1 MTKKKVMPTPEAG
14 NDLVPIPD
22 DGLIILPVRNFVAF
36 PGTVFPLAVGRAA
49 SVAAV
54 EQAVREE
61 RPIGILLQRDPHD
74 DTPDAEGLHK
84 IGCAA
89 QILRYVASPDSG
101 NHLICRGKQRFRVVE
116 LLKKTPFPIARVTD
130 LSDAP
135 DKRPETEARFLY
147 LRELAVELLEILPD
161 APVGLAESVG
171 QMIEPGLLADL
182 AAAYSDFSLADRQDL
197 LETLDIGARIEKTT
211 KLLARRLEVLRITRE
226 IGEQTREA
234 FDERHRKAVLR
245 EQLETIRRELD
256 ENGNGLDKEIAEL
269 TKTISAAGMPESVRQ
284 YTLKEL
290 GRYERMPDASGEAGM
305 LRTWL
310 DLMVDLP
317 WTLPEEAPIDLG
329 EARRIL
335 DADHYGLEKIKTRI
349 IEYLA
354 VRRLAPSGKAPIL
367 CFVGPPGV
375 GKTSLGQS
383 IARAMGRAFARLSL
397 GGVHDEAEVRGHR
410 RTYIG
415 AMPGMV
421 IQSVRRAGARNCVL
435 MLDEIDKLGRGIG
448 GDPSSALLEVLDPAQ
463 NATFRDNYLGVDFD
477 LSHVVFLTTAN
488 MLDTIPVPLLDR
500 MEIIS
505 LPGYLEEEKLEIAK
519 RHLLKSQLEATGLK
533 PDQVTFEDDALR
545 TIIRSYTREAG
556 VRSLERKIG
565 AVLRHAA
572 VDIVE
577 GKAKTIQLTADD
589 LKDSLGAPSY
599 ENEVALRTN
608 LPGVATGLA
617 WTAVG
622 GDILFIEASRTPGK
636 GTLQLTGQLGDVM
649 RESAQ
654 AALTL
659 IKARSDSLSIDTKIF
674 ETSDI
679 HIHVPAGA
687 TPKDGPSAGTAIFAA
702 LASLL
707 LGRKLRSDTAM
718 TGEISLR
725 GQVLPVGGIREK
737 VVAAATAGLKRV
749 LLPARNRHDFEE
761 IPDAARTVLEFIW
774 LETVDDVLEQAL
786 EQAPRKS
793 SRKHA

>member
-1 MTKKKVMPTPEAG
+1 MIEQKESSKPEAG
-14 NDLVPIPD
+14 ADLVPIPD

-36 PGTVFPLAVGRAA
+36 PGTVFPLAVGREA
-49 SVAAV
+49 SMAAV
-54 EQAVREE
+54 EQAVRGD
-61 RPIGILLQRDPHD
+61 RPIGILLQRDPND
-74 DTPDAEGLHK
+74 DTPDIEGLYK

-101 NHLICRGKQRFRVVE
+101 NHLICRGKRRFRVVE
-116 LLKKTPFPIARVTD
+116 LLKNTPFPIARVTN

-161 APVGLAESVG
+161 APVGLADSVG
-171 QMIEPGLLADL
+171 QMNEPGMLADL
-182 AAAYSDFSLADRQDL
+182 AAAYSDFSLTDRQDL

-211 KLLARRLEVLRITRE
+211 KLLARRLEVLRITQE
-226 IGEQTREA
+226 IGAQTREA
-234 FDERHRKAVLR
+234 FDERHRKAILR
-245 EQLETIRRELD
+245 EQLETIRRELG
-256 ENGNGLDKEIAEL
+256 ENGNEVDEEVAEL
-269 TKTISAAGMPESVRQ
+269 TKAISDAEMPEDIRK
-284 YTLKEL
+284 YALKEL
-290 GRYERMPDASGEAGM
+290 GRYERIPDASGEAGM

-310 DLMVDLP
+310 DWMVELP
-317 WTLPEEAPIDLG
+317 WTLPQEAEIDLA

-335 DADHYGLEKIKTRI
+335 DADHYGLEKIKSRI

-383 IARAMGRAFARLSL
+383 IARAMDRAFARLSL
-397 GGVHDEAEVRGHR
+397 GGVHDEAEIRGHR

-415 AMPGMV
+415 SMPGTV
-421 IQSVRRAGARNCVL
+421 IQSIRRAGARNCVL

-500 MEIIS
+500 MEIIT
-505 LPGYLEEEKLEIAK
+505 LPGYLEDEKLEIAK
-519 RHLLKSQLEATGLK
+519 RHLVKSQLEATGLK
-533 PDQVTFEDDALR
+533 SDQVTIDDDALR
-545 TIIRSYTREAG
+545 QIIRSYTREAG
-556 VRSLERKIG
+556 VRNLERKIG

-577 GKAKTIQLTADD
+577 GKAKTIHVTADD
-589 LKDSLGAPSY
+589 LKDSLGAPRY
-599 ENEVALRTN
+599 ENEVAMRTS

-649 RESAQ
+649 RESAL

-659 IKARSDSLSIDTKIF
+659 IKARADSLHIDKKVF

-687 TPKDGPSAGTAIFAA
+687 TPKDGPSAGTAMFAA

-725 GQVLPVGGIREK
+725 G
-737 VVAAATAGLKRV
+737 
-749 LLPARNRHDFEE
+749 
-761 IPDAARTVLEFIW
+761 
-774 LETVDDVLEQAL
+774 
-786 EQAPRKS
+786 
-793 SRKHA
+793 

>member
-1 MTKKKVMPTPEAG
+1 MREEKEPLMSEAK
-14 NDLVPIPD
+14 NDLLPIPD
-22 DGLIILPVRNFVAF
+22 DGLILLPVRNFVAF

-49 SVAAV
+49 SLAAV
-54 EQAVREE
+54 EQAVRED
-61 RPIGILLQRDPHD
+61 RPIGILLQRDPNE
-74 DTPDAEGLHK
+74 DTPDAEGLYQ
-84 IGCAA
+84 IGCAV
-89 QILRYVASPDSG
+89 QILRYVASPESG

-116 LLKKTPFPIARVTD
+116 ILRETPFQIARVTY
-130 LSDAP
+130 LSDVP

-147 LRELAVELLEILPD
+147 LRELAVEFLDILPD
-161 APVGLAESVG
+161 APVGLAESVA
-171 QMIEPGLLADL
+171 QMSEPGFLADL
-182 AAAYSDFSLADRQDL
+182 AAAHSDFSLAEKQDL
-197 LETLDIGARIEKTT
+197 LETLDIGARIEKAT
-211 KLLARRLEVLRITRE
+211 KILARRLEVLRITQE
-226 IGEQTREA
+226 IGQQTREA
-234 FDERHRKAVLR
+234 FDERYRKAVLR
-245 EQLETIRRELD
+245 EQLETIRRELG
-256 ENGNGLDKEIAEL
+256 ENGNGPNAEVAEL
-269 TKTISAAGMPESVRQ
+269 TKAISDAGMPEEIRK
-284 YTLKEL
+284 YALKEL
-290 GRYERMPDASGEAGM
+290 GRYERMPDGSGEAGM

-310 DLMVDLP
+310 EWMVDLP
-317 WTLPEEAPIDLG
+317 WRLAKEAEIDLG

-335 DADHYGLEKIKTRI
+335 DADHYGLEKIKARI

-383 IARAMGRAFARLSL
+383 IARAMGRKFARFSL
-397 GGVHDEAEVRGHR
+397 GGVHDEAEIRGHR
-410 RTYIG
+410 RTYVG
-415 AMPGMV
+415 AMPGTV
-421 IQSVRRAGARNCVL
+421 IQSIRRAGARNCVL

-488 MLDTIPVPLLDR
+488 MLDAIPVPLLDR
-500 MEIIS
+500 MEVIS
-505 LPGYLEEEKLEIAK
+505 LPGYLEDEKLEIAK
-519 RHLLKSQLEATGLK
+519 RHLLKAQLEATGLK
-533 PDQVTFEDDALR
+533 SDQVTVDDDALR
-545 TIIRSYTREAG
+545 AMIRSYTREAG
-556 VRSLERKIG
+556 VRNLERKIG

-572 VDIVE
+572 VDIVD
-577 GKAKTIQLTADD
+577 GKSKTVKITADD
-589 LKDSLGAPSY
+589 LKDSLGAPRY
-599 ENEVALRTN
+599 ENEVAMRTS

-636 GTLQLTGQLGDVM
+636 GKLQLTGQLGDVM

-659 IKARSDSLSIDTKIF
+659 IKARAGALSIDPKLL
-674 ETSDI
+674 EASDI

-687 TPKDGPSAGTAIFAA
+687 TPKDGPSAGTAMFAA

-737 VVAAATAGLKRV
+737 VVAAAAAGLKRV
-749 LLPARNRHDFEE
+749 LLPARNRHDFDD
-761 IPDAARTVLEFIW
+761 IPEAARSVLDFIW
-774 LETVDDVLEQAL
+774 LETVDDVLENAL
-786 EQAPRKS
+786 E
-793 SRKHA
+793 